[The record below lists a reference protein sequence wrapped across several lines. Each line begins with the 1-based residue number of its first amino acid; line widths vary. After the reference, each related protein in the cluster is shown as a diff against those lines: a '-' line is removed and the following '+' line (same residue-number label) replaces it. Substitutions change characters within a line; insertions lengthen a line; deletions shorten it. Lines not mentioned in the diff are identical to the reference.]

1 MSKSKVVKKR
11 SSWVLCGDLDGWDGG
26 GGVAGRSKRKGTY
39 VQVMPIPSATQQK
52 TTQCGRATILQLG
65 KKLQ

>member
-11 SSWVLCGDLDGWDGG
+11 TSWVLCGDLDGWDGSG
-26 GGVAGRSKRKGTY
+26 WVAGRSKRKGTY
-39 VQVMPIPSATQQK
+39 AQVMLIPSVIQK
-52 TTQCGRATILQLG
+52 TTQRGKAIILQLG